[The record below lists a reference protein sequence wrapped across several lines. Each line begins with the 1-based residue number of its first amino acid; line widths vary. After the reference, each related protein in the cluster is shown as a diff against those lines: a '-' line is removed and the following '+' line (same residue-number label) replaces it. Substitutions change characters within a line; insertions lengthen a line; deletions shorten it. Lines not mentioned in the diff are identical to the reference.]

1 MMDCGNVIGILLAA
15 GIASRFGSN
24 KLEAMLGNDMLG
36 LHAARTL
43 AEIGCNDLFAV
54 HDPANAKL
62 ASGLQSN
69 GFTLLDNDIPH
80 AGLSHSLALA
90 ALAATAAT
98 EADAM
103 LVCLADMPSVT
114 TRHLLALIDAHR
126 QHPDCIIASAT
137 ATRRSPPALFPRA
150 AWPMLA
156 TLTGDVGARQF
167 LYYAIAVQTPAAELI
182 DIDSRD
188 DLTRLVQTLSL

>member
-1 MMDCGNVIGILLAA
+1 MTDCGNVTGILLAA
-15 GIASRFGSN
+15 GTASRFGDN
-24 KLEAMLGNDMLG
+24 KLEAMLDDDMLG
-36 LHAARTL
+36 LYAARTL
-43 AEIGCNDLFAV
+43 AGNGCNDLFAV

-90 ALAATAAT
+90 ALAVTAT

-126 QHPDCIIASAT
+126 QHPDRIIASAT

-188 DLTRLVQTLSL
+188 DLTRLVQTLSP

>member
-1 MMDCGNVIGILLAA
+1 MVRGNVTGILLAA

-24 KLEAMLGNDMLG
+24 KLEAMLGDDMLG

-43 AEIGCNDLFAV
+43 AGIGCNGLFAV

-80 AGLSHSLALA
+80 VGLSHSLALA
-90 ALAATAAT
+90 ALAATAS

-103 LVCLADMPSVT
+103 LVCLADMPSVS

-126 QHPDCIIASAT
+126 QHPDRIITSAT
-137 ATRRSPPALFPRA
+137 ATQRSPPALFPRT

-156 TLTGDVGARQF
+156 TLTGDAGARQF
-167 LYYAIAVQTPAAELI
+167 LHHAIVVQTHAAELI
-182 DIDSRD
+182 DIDSCD
-188 DLTRLVQTLSL
+188 DLARLVQTLSL